1 MSIVHQTI
9 LAGEGG
15 CSAPDSQCSPDRLF
29 GWGVGVPSQD
39 RGVGASNSTVDVL
52 FALCSSD
59 FDEEE
64 LEMLARSASDSEDEA
79 AAAADDDDNDDDEM
93 KTESITEDT
102 AVTET
107 RQTNSSD
114 DSQTDSDDDDDIVEH
129 MSLSDSDV
137 DQSD

>member
-39 RGVGASNSTVDVL
+39 CGVGASNSTVDVL

-79 AAAADDDDNDDDEM
+79 AAAADDDDDDDEM